1 MPRIITPSRTAVFLF
16 CAAAVSGL
24 SAQEMQEMSMKDATM
39 AAAKPAAAAKVEEK
53 MDPAGLEFFEKNVR
67 PILTER
73 CYKCH
78 SAAESTSKG
87 GLVLDSRAAMLAGGD
102 QGPAVVPN
110 NPKKSLLLVSVYQN
124 DPELSMPPRKAGPKL
139 TDAQIKTL
147 EQWIAMGAPAPV
159 GSGAVK
165 LTGLSQKARDHW
177 AFKAVVQPEVPAVRN
192 QAWVQNEVDAFVL
205 QKLEQAGLK
214 PSPSTDGDS
223 LLRRLTY
230 DLHGLPPTS
239 AESDAFAR
247 EYDAAV
253 ARDAFA
259 ARNGQPARA
268 ATAVVERT
276 VDRLLA
282 SPRYGERWARHWL
295 DTARYSDTRGN
306 RRDIEGERF
315 PSAWT
320 FRDYVIESL
329 NTDKPYD
336 QFIIEQ
342 LAADRLPD
350 LSKDDPRLAAL
361 GFITVGK
368 RFDNNDDTIDERI
381 DTTTKAF
388 LGLTV
393 SCARCH
399 DHKFD
404 PIPAAD
410 YYSLHGIF
418 ASTIE
423 PLQEP
428 VIRGTRIGNAAERAD
443 YDKKM
448 RELVESNTRGYY
460 RYIAAQL
467 GILHRD
473 FAGRALFQMAGQ
485 RSEKGFDI
493 QKQYKFEPVREVDG
507 SISITPN
514 SPITGPLARLRRLG
528 EAEFAARAPE
538 VIAAALA
545 DKKSPVNPLVAE
557 ALRDLKPKTLDDVA
571 LAYQALF
578 QKHHARIIAHIGLRG
593 SPGGAADKDDRALAQ
608 LAAWPWP
615 LPNYDE
621 VASTPLMTVLIS
633 TRSFCEPWQVAPS
646 FRNGN
651 IPTKYFRF
659 DDINKLELTHPGGPG
674 TAMVVAD
681 SERPRNTNVYLRGD
695 RNKQGPVAPR
705 QFLEILSGPERQPFF
720 DGSGRRELAVAIASR
735 TNPLT
740 ARVLVNRV
748 WMHHFGA
755 GIVSSPDDFGNM
767 SEKPSHPEL
776 LDWLAASFV
785 DNGWSLKKLHRK
797 ILTSQAYRQSANPQ
811 LNPLVAQ
818 KGAVDPQKLDAGNK
832 LLWRSNLRRLDFEC
846 IRDAMIMLTGK
857 MDLSVGGRPVNITD
871 EPISYRR
878 SIYGYIDRDRLS
890 DLQSQFDFA
899 DPMMA
904 NSRRNSTI
912 VPQQALFFMN
922 NPLSVEVARAVASR
936 PEFIAATSDEARI
949 AVLYRV
955 MFQRVPKPDEVRIAK
970 EFVKKVAGYID
981 EPVAPAAA
989 KPKPVA
995 STKVSKEEARAMM
1008 NKPLV
1013 PSTPPPGQAATKG
1026 ATTIAGGVIV
1036 NVGEKISRKQPVSP
1050 WEMLAQAMICSNEF
1064 VYLD

>member
-1 MPRIITPSRTAVFLF
+1 MSRSFLSSRTLALF
-16 CAAAVSGL
+16 AFAAL
-24 SAQEMQEMSMKDATM
+24 SAQEMQDMSMMK
-39 AAAKPAAAAKVEEK
+39 AAATSAAPAAAKVEEK
-53 MDPAGLEFFEKNVR
+53 QDPAGLEFFEKNVR
-67 PILTER
+67 PILTDR

-78 SAAESTSKG
+78 SAAESSSKG

-102 QGPAVVPN
+102 QGPAVVPR
-110 NPKKSLLLVSVYQN
+110 NPKKSLLLVSVYQT

-139 TDAQIKTL
+139 TDEQIKVL

-177 AFKAVVQPEVPAVRN
+177 AFKAVVQPELPAVRN
-192 QAWVQNEVDAFVL
+192 QAWCQNELDAFVM
-205 QKLEQAGLK
+205 QKLEQNGLK
-214 PSPSTDGDS
+214 PNPPTDGDS

-230 DLHGLPPTS
+230 DLHGLPPTA

-253 ARDAFA
+253 ARDAYA
-259 ARNGQPARA
+259 MRAGQPARN
-268 ATAVVERT
+268 ATLVVERV

-320 FRDYVIESL
+320 YRDYVIEAL

-336 QFIIEQ
+336 QFVIEQ

-350 LSKDDPRLAAL
+350 LAKDDPRLAAL

-410 YYSLHGIF
+410 YYSMHGIF

-443 YDKKM
+443 YDKKL

-467 GILHRD
+467 GILHKD

-514 SPITGPLARLRRLG
+514 SPITGPLARLRRLT

-538 VIAAALA
+538 VIAAALT
-545 DKKSPVNPLVAE
+545 DKKAPVNPLVAE
-557 ALRDLKPKTLDDVA
+557 ALANLKPKTLDDVA

-578 QKHHARIIAHIGLRG
+578 QKHHARILSHIGLRG
-593 SPGGAADKDDRALAQ
+593 TPGGAGEKDDKALAQ

-615 LPNYDE
+615 LPNYEE

-633 TRSFCEPWQVAPS
+633 TRSFCEPWQVAPA
-646 FRNGN
+646 FRNGQ

-659 DDINKLELTHPGGPG
+659 DDLNKLELTHPGGPG

-681 SERPRNTNVYLRGD
+681 SERPKNTNVYLRGD
-695 RNKQGPVAPR
+695 RNKQGAVAPR
-705 QFLEILSGPERQPFF
+705 QFLEVLAGPDRQPFF

-740 ARVLVNRV
+740 ARVLVNRI
-748 WMHHFGA
+748 WMHHFGS

-767 SEKPSHPEL
+767 SEKPTHPEL
-776 LDWLAASFV
+776 LDWMSANFV
-785 DNGWSLKKLHRK
+785 DNGWSVKKLHRK
-797 ILTSQAYRQSANPQ
+797 ILTSQTYRQSANPS

-818 KGAVDPQKLDAGNK
+818 KGEVDPLKLDAGNK
-832 LLWRSNLRRLDFEC
+832 FLWRSNLRRLDFES

-857 MDLSVGGRPVNITD
+857 MDLSVGGRPVNITE

-904 NSRRNSTI
+904 NSKRNSTI

-922 NPLSVEVARAVASR
+922 NPLSVEVARAVAAR
-936 PEFIAATSDEARI
+936 PEFLGASSDEARV

-955 MFQRVPKPDEVRIAK
+955 MFQRVPKPEEVRIAK

-981 EPVAPAAA
+981 EPVAQA
-989 KPKPVA
+989 KPKAP
-995 STKVSKEEARAMM
+995 TTTPKVTKEEARAMM

-1013 PSTPPPGQAATKG
+1013 PSTPAPGQAATKG

>member
-1 MPRIITPSRTAVFLF
+1 MQRLLASSGFALLLASAVLP
-16 CAAAVSGL
+16 
-24 SAQEMQEMSMKDATM
+24 AQEMQDMSMKG
-39 AAAKPAAAAKVEEK
+39 AAMSAPAGKPAEEK
-53 MDPAGLEFFEKNVR
+53 MDPAGLEFFEKNIR
-67 PILTER
+67 PILTDR

-87 GLVLDSRAAMLAGGD
+87 GLVLDSRAGMLAGGD
-102 QGPAVVPN
+102 QGPAVVPRN
-110 NPKKSLLLVSVYQN
+110 AKKSLLIVSVHQN
-124 DPELSMPPRKAGPKL
+124 DPDLSMPPRKAGPKL
-139 TDAQIKTL
+139 TDEQIKLL

-192 QAWVQNEVDAFVL
+192 QSWCQNEIDAFVM
-205 QKLEQAGLK
+205 QKLEQNGLK
-214 PSPSTDGDS
+214 PNPPTDGDS

-230 DLHGLPPTS
+230 DLHGLPPTA

-253 ARDAFA
+253 ARDAYA
-259 ARNGQPARA
+259 MRAGQPARN
-268 ATAVVERT
+268 ATRVVERA

-320 FRDYVIESL
+320 YRDYVIESL
-329 NTDKPYD
+329 NADKPYD

-350 LSKDDPRLAAL
+350 LAKDDPRLAAL

-410 YYSLHGIF
+410 YYSMHGIF

-428 VIRGTRIGNAAERAD
+428 IIRGTRIGNAAERAD

-460 RYIAAQL
+460 RYVTAQL

-507 SISITPN
+507 SINIATN
-514 SPITGPLARLRRLG
+514 SPITGPLARLRRLS

-538 VIAAALA
+538 VIAAALT

-557 ALRDLKPKTLDDVA
+557 ALANLKPKTLDDVA

-578 QKHHARIIAHIGLRG
+578 QKHHAAIVGHIGRRG
-593 SPGGAADKDDRALAQ
+593 SPGGLGDKDDRALAQ

-615 LPNYDE
+615 LPNYEE

-633 TRSFCEPWQVAPS
+633 TRSFCEPWQVAPA
-646 FRNGN
+646 FRNGQ

-705 QFLEILSGPERQPFF
+705 QFLEILAGPDRQPFF

-767 SEKPSHPEL
+767 SEKPTHPEL
-776 LDWLAASFV
+776 LDWVSANFV
-785 DNGWSLKKLHRK
+785 DSGWSIKKLHRK
-797 ILTSQAYRQSANPQ
+797 ILTSQTYRQSANPM

-818 KGAVDPQKLDAGNK
+818 KGEVDPQKLDAGNK
-832 LLWRSNLRRLDFEC
+832 LLWRANLRRLDFES
-846 IRDAMIMLTGK
+846 IRDAMILLTGK
-857 MDLSVGGRPVNITD
+857 MDLSVGGRPVNITE

-904 NSRRNSTI
+904 NSKRNSTI

-922 NPLSVEVARAVASR
+922 NPLSIEVARSVSAR
-936 PEFIAATSDEARI
+936 PEIVKAASDTERIVQLYKIMYQRTPTADELRI
-949 AVLYRV
+949 AREFV
-955 MFQRVPKPDEVRIAK
+955 VRI
-970 EFVKKVAGYID
+970 VGYID
-981 EPVAPAAA
+981 DPEPERPSKAGKLSRSAKAAVEAA
-989 KPKPVA
+989 KA
-995 STKVSKEEARAMM
+995 SPAVKI
-1008 NKPLV
+1008 
-1013 PSTPPPGQAATKG
+1013 
-1026 ATTIAGGVIV
+1026 TTTVQGGVIQ
-1036 NVGEKISRKQPVSP
+1036 NLGEKVSRKQPISP
-1050 WEMLAQAMICSNEF
+1050 WEMLVQSMVCSNEF
-1064 VYLD
+1064 VYLN

>member
-1 MPRIITPSRTAVFLF
+1 MRRPLPDFLTTLLVAILCTPF
-16 CAAAVSGL
+16 VSG
-24 SAQEMQEMSMKDATM
+24 QEMQEMAMKDAAM
-39 AAAKPAAAAKVEEK
+39 KPGVVAKVEEK

-78 SAAESTSKG
+78 SAAESSSKG
-87 GLVLDSRAAMLAGGD
+87 GLLLDSRVAMLAGGD

-110 NPKKSLLLVSVYQN
+110 NLKKSLLILSVHQT
-124 DPELSMPPRKAGPKL
+124 DPELSMPPRSKGGPKL
-139 TDAQIKTL
+139 TDEQIKTL
-147 EQWIAMGAPAPV
+147 EKWVMMGAPAPV
-159 GSGAVK
+159 GSGATK

-177 AFKAVVQPEVPAVRN
+177 AFKSVVVPEIPSVRN
-192 QAWVQNEVDAFVL
+192 QAWAQNEIDVFVM
-205 QKLEQAGLK
+205 QKLEQNGLK
-214 PSPSTDGDS
+214 PNPATDGDS

-230 DLHGLPPTS
+230 DLHGMPPTP

-247 EYDAAV
+247 DYDAAI
-253 ARDAFA
+253 ARDVYAM
-259 ARNGQPARA
+259 RNGQPARA
-268 ATAVVERT
+268 ASLVVERV

-320 FRDYVIESL
+320 YRDYVIEAL

-381 DTTTKAF
+381 DTTSKAF

-410 YYSLHGIF
+410 YYSMHGIF

-423 PLQEP
+423 PMQEP
-428 VIRGTRIGNAAERAD
+428 IIRGTRIGNAAERAD
-443 YDKKM
+443 YDKKL

-467 GILHRD
+467 GILHKE

-493 QKQYKFEPVREVDG
+493 QKQYKFEPVREIDG
-507 SISITPN
+507 SINIAPN
-514 SPITGPLARLRRLG
+514 SPITGPLARVRRLTD
-528 EAEFAARAPE
+528 AEFSARAPE
-538 VIAAALA
+538 VLAAALT
-545 DKKSPVNPLVAE
+545 DKKYPVNPLVVE
-557 ALRDLKPKTLDDVA
+557 ALANLKPKTLDDVA
-571 LAYQALF
+571 LAYQAMF
-578 QKHHARIIAHIGLRG
+578 QKHHARIVAHIGLRG
-593 SPGGAADKDDRALAQ
+593 SPGGAGERDDKALAQ

-615 LPNYDE
+615 LPNYEE

-633 TRSFCEPWQVAPS
+633 TRSFCESWQSAPS

-651 IPTKYFRF
+651 IPPKYFRF
-659 DDINKLELTHPGGPG
+659 DDLNKLELTHPGGPG

-681 SERPRNTNVYLRGD
+681 SERPKNTPVYIRGD
-695 RNKQGPVAPR
+695 RNKPGPVAPR
-705 QFLEILSGPERQPFF
+705 QFLEILAGPDRQPFF

-776 LDWLAASFV
+776 LDWMSANFV
-785 DNGWSLKKLHRK
+785 DAGWSLKKLHRK
-797 ILTSQAYRQSANPQ
+797 ILTSQTYRQSANPL

-818 KGAVDPQKLDAGNK
+818 KGEIDPMKVDAGNK
-832 LLWRSNLRRLDFEC
+832 FLWRSNLRRLDFEC

-857 MDLSVGGRPVNITD
+857 MDLSVGGRPVNITE

-899 DPMMA
+899 DPSMA
-904 NSRRNSTI
+904 NSKRGTTI

-922 NPLSVEVARAVASR
+922 NPLSVEVARAVAAR
-936 PEFIAATSDEARI
+936 PEFLSASSDEARV

-955 MFQRVPKPDEVRIAK
+955 MFQRVPKPEEVRLAK
-970 EFVKKVAGYID
+970 EFVKKVAGFID
-981 EPVAPAAA
+981 EPAPTA
-989 KPKPVA
+989 KPKTPVA
-995 STKVSKEEARAMM
+995 STKVTKEQAKEMM
-1008 NKPLV
+1008 NKPLL
-1013 PSTPPPGQAATKG
+1013 PSTQTPSQAATKG

-1036 NVGEKISRKQPVSP
+1036 NLGEKISRKTPSSP